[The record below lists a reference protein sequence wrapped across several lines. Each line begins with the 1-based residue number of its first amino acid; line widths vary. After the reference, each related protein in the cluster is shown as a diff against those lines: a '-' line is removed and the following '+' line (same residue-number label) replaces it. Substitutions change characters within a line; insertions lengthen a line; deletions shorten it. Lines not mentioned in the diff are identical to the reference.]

1 MPMFKS
7 SVGVLSSV
15 PDKQVMLAIIEKI
28 VELEGKT
35 KRGEQLTRV
44 EEASIKELS
53 VVCKAMKKIQK
64 SSVSRLPNL
73 SYVDYYS
80 SD

>member
-1 MPMFKS
+1 MPVFNSKLS
-7 SVGVLSSV
+7 VLSTV
-15 PDKQVMLAIIEKI
+15 PDKQVMLAIVERI

-44 EEASIKELS
+44 EEASIKELN
-53 VVCKAMKKIQK
+53 VVCKAMKKVQK

-73 SYVDYYS
+73 SYVDYHES
-80 SD
+80 S